1 MFKRILIANRGEIAC
16 RLARSCRRLGVE
28 FVAVYSDADAGAV
41 HLVGAAAT
49 VHIGESA
56 ARLSYLNEQ
65 RIVRAALDTGCEA
78 VHPGYGFLSESGAF
92 ARAVT
97 EAGLVFIG
105 PRAETIDALGDKG
118 RAKQLM
124 RDAGVPVVPGSAEAT
139 EDTARL
145 LALAAGVG
153 YPLLLK
159 PSAGG
164 GGKGMQIVRAPAELP
179 GAIEAGVRLARSIF
193 GDGRLLA
200 ERYVERP
207 RHIEVQVFGDSFG
220 NVVHAHERECSLQR
234 RHQKVVEEAPATLI
248 SDVTRSALL
257 ASAVEGARAV
267 GYVNAGTFEF
277 IVGEN
282 GEYYFLE
289 VNTRLQVEHPVS
301 EEITGLDFVEWQL
314 RIASG
319 EKLPCTQADIARN
332 GHAIEARVY
341 AEDPGQNFRPAP
353 GQALRIVWPDGV
365 RVETSLVDGGEI
377 TPYYDPMVAKV
388 IVHATNRADALAAMS
403 KALAGCAAMGLT
415 TNLGLLGSILANE
428 HVGTGSVHTR
438 LLDEHLA
445 QLTLAAA
452 SNAAGACA
460 LAVDSWYSQA
470 NAVASGPWG
479 AASSVLDRAALSS
492 TAPLGSAT
500 YWEETKALV
509 CEIAAVGAGSLTV
522 RCGVTTDSP
531 SDSPIWNVTVAREAG
546 EGGLGRRELFAGT
559 VNGQAWW
566 AMDRGDSLELQVA
579 GWRRVVHRAAP
590 ATRASGEGDQALA
603 PMHGI
608 VVALN
613 VKPGDD
619 VAEGDTLV
627 VLEAMK
633 MENQVRAPRSGRI
646 VRISC
651 ETGASVALGQVLV
664 ELAPAGGK
672 PSPNSS

>member
-16 RLARSCRRLGVE
+16 RIARSCTRLGVE
-28 FVAVYSDADAGAV
+28 FVAVYSDADAGAA
-41 HLVGAAAT
+41 HLNGAAAT

-56 ARLSYLNEQ
+56 AASSYLDGR
-65 RIVRAALDTGCEA
+65 RIVQAALDTGCEA
-78 VHPGYGFLSESGAF
+78 VHPGYGFLSENAGF

-105 PRAETIDALGDKG
+105 PRADTIDALGDKG

-139 EDTARL
+139 EDAARL
-145 LALAAGVG
+145 NVLSDEVG

-164 GGKGMQIVRAPAELP
+164 GGKGMQIVRSPAELP
-179 GAIEAGVRLARSIF
+179 AAIEAGVRLARSSF

-234 RHQKVVEEAPATLI
+234 RHQKVVEEAPATTI
-248 SDVTRSALL
+248 GDATRSALV

-267 GYVNAGTFEF
+267 RYVNAGTFEF

-282 GEYYFLE
+282 GEYFFLE

-301 EEITGLDFVEWQL
+301 EELTGLDFVEWQL

-319 EKLPCTQADIARN
+319 EKLPRAQADIPRI

-341 AEDPGQNFRPAP
+341 AEDPAQNFRPAP
-353 GQALRIVWPDGV
+353 GQALRIVWPEGV
-365 RVETSLVDGGEI
+365 RVETSLADGGEI

-388 IVHATNRADALAAMS
+388 IVHAANRADALAAMS
-403 KALAGCAAMGLT
+403 RALAGCAAMGLT
-415 TNLGLLGSILANE
+415 TNLGLLEAIASDEDVKAGRF
-428 HVGTGSVHTR
+428 HTR
-438 LLDEHLA
+438 FLDG
-445 QLTLAAA
+445 QLEALTTGAAA
-452 SNAAGACA
+452 SAAAACA
-460 LAVDSWYSQA
+460 LAVDTWHSQA
-470 NAVASGPWG
+470 GAAASGPWG
-479 AASSVLDRAALSS
+479 SASALLDRPSLSPG
-492 TAPLGSAT
+492 APLGVAAFWEDAKPVACELLSLEPGRLSARAGGQHWDVT
-500 YWEETKALV
+500 FSHANGLFSGT
-509 CEIAAVGAGSLTV
+509 AA
-522 RCGVTTDSP
+522 
-531 SDSPIWNVTVAREAG
+531 
-546 EGGLGRRELFAGT
+546 GL
-559 VNGQAWW
+559 AWW
-566 AMDRGDSLELQVA
+566 ALDRGDTLELQVA
-579 GWRRVVHRAAP
+579 GWRRVLHRAAP
-590 ATRASGEGDQALA
+590 AARAAGTGNQALA
-603 PMHGI
+603 PMHGV

-613 VKPGDD
+613 VKVGDQ

-633 MENQVRAPRSGRI
+633 MENQVRAPRAGKVAQ
-646 VRISC
+646 VRC
-651 ETGASVALGQVLV
+651 EAGASVAVGQVLV
-664 ELAPAGGK
+664 ELAPAGGQ
-672 PSPNSS
+672 NQ